1 VSPPVMKYH
10 LKNHILSVR
19 CVIFHATLAFLA
31 TSFPDRSA
39 LLYDISTLPTLYLTS
54 LTLGIPSLPLTVKYR
69 LKHHTEHICSIVF
82 HDTLQLLATGSH
94 DSTIILYDLT
104 TKPPSIKYH
113 LKNHKG
119 SITSIAFHPRLPLLS
134 SGSNNSHIML
144 YNLDHYFFSRQDSN

>member
-1 VSPPVMKYH
+1 MKYH

-82 HDTLQLLATGSH
+82 HDTLQLLATAF
-94 DSTIILYDLT
+94 DYTIILYDVT
-104 TKPPSIKYH
+104 TSPPSIQH
-113 LKNHKG
+113 RIKNCTFG
-119 SITSIAFHPRLPLLS
+119 VTMSVAFHSSLPLLVS
-134 SGSNNSHIML
+134 VSAHMTIIL
-144 YNLDHYFFSRQDSN
+144 YNLNKL